1 MSTSVCIYFPGNPG
15 ALFEFLDNA
24 LRLEL
29 RMQDAPLK
37 DGFDLSQYHSIVLDP
52 SKPKSF
58 EFLLWVDNDDHK
70 VSKEFYNLRKY
81 LRKGLNI
88 QVLVNPSLG
97 SSDAV
102 FAELESKAT
111 GDQVF
116 CNKEY
121 NTNLNALISGTSTFH
136 EKFDVITNA

>member
-1 MSTSVCIYFPGNPG
+1 MSTSICIYFPGNPG

-24 LRLEL
+24 LRSEL

-37 DGFDLSQYHSIVLDP
+37 DGIDLSKYHSIILDP
-52 SKPKSF
+52 SKIKNF

-88 QVLVNPSLG
+88 QVFVNPAIG
-97 SSDAV
+97 SSDLV
-102 FAELESKAT
+102 FNDLASKAT
-111 GDQVF
+111 GDQVIQ
-116 CNKEY
+116 NNGY
-121 NTNLNALISGTSTFH
+121 STDLDAIVAGTAIFQEEH
-136 EKFDVITNA
+136 DVKHA